1 MSVIALWAHP
11 RSVSTAFLRMMTERG
26 DLTVVHEPLVT
37 LTDFGEVTV
46 DPGSDVGGAAGGDP
60 ATVRSPGELFDLF
73 GELAKER
80 TVFFKDTVEYRYQ
93 YLYDHPEVV
102 AGMTHTFIVRDPA
115 AAIASHHAVKPEVT
129 CPEIGYEHQYD
140 LFRHVQ
146 DVTGRRPVVVSA
158 ERLLADP
165 AGVVERY
172 CERTGLPFVP
182 EALQWQPED
191 RPEFQLTRKWHLD
204 AIASSGFKAPEKQYA
219 ATVETDARLRSY
231 LEHHRPFY
239 DLLVEHAL

>member
-1 MSVIALWAHP
+1 MNVVAMWAHP
-11 RSVSTAFLRMMTERG
+11 RSVSTAFLRMMIERG
-26 DLTVVHEPLVT
+26 DMTVVHEPLVT

-46 DPGSDVGGAAGGDP
+46 GTEADDGGP
-60 ATVRSPGELFDLF
+60 LTVRTPGELFALF
-73 GELAKER
+73 TKLAEER

-93 YLYDHPEVV
+93 YLYDHPETV
-102 AGMTHTFIVRDPA
+102 AAMTHTFIVRDPA

-165 AGVVERY
+165 AGVVARY
-172 CERTGLPFVP
+172 CAETGLPFVP

-191 RPEFQLTRKWHLD
+191 RSEFRLTRRWHLD
-204 AIASSGFKAPEKQYA
+204 TIASSGFKAPGKEYA
-219 ATVETDARLRSY
+219 ATVDNDARLHSY